1 MNMKDEPQ
9 HEDLSKKKSKS
20 TANLFKARREKSK
33 ERIIT
38 VNEQLKIKFLERPQ
52 ELLDQPK

>member
-52 ELLDQPK
+52 ELLD